1 MFTPRSRCLTL
12 RLGALVALTLLG
24 CAPPSASARARQPK
38 NLYEIGQTEIES
50 ELSKGGSTYDLV
62 SRLRPSMLVS
72 HARPAG
78 PQARSQTWEANSSIK
93 VYLDGFRYGGVE
105 SLATIPASN
114 VVEVRWLSPMDA
126 TTRFGTGNVAGAIV
140 VTTRSG
146 RER

>member
-1 MFTPRSRCLTL
+1 MFTPRSQHLTL
-12 RLGALVALTLLG
+12 RLGALISLTLLG

-38 NLYEIGQTEIES
+38 NLYEIGQTEIEAES
-50 ELSKGGSTYDLV
+50 IRGGSAYDLV

-78 PQARSQTWEANSSIK
+78 PQSRSQTWEANSSIK

-114 VVEVRWLSPMDA
+114 VVEVRWLSAMDA
-126 TTRFGTGNVAGAIV
+126 TTRFGTGNTAGAIA
-140 VTTRSG
+140 VTSRSG
-146 RER
+146 RQR